1 MAHSDPI
8 SDDAL
13 FAHVLGE
20 GSPAERQDIDL
31 AVGASPALVERIA
44 RCAQVIDR
52 LRAAGTLSAAF
63 HISPEQ
69 AQALHRLAPVGATP
83 PPSRQ
88 SGVKEFI
95 EAIANLVFDSWA
107 RPAALGLR
115 GIAAERLLRFEF
127 PGGSVDLRISPDAES
142 IGRFW
147 IAGEATGLGP
157 GRVSVRS
164 SQQPQGPETTF
175 AELNESGYFELL
187 VASGSHLLEIHVP
200 AGRFVVGPL
209 DVERR

>member
-1 MAHSDPI
+1 MAHSEPI

-20 GSPAERQDIDL
+20 GSPIERQNIDR
-31 AVGASPALVERIA
+31 AIDTSPALAERIA
-44 RCAQVIDR
+44 RCARVIDR
-52 LRAAGTLSAAF
+52 LRAAGTLSSLF

-69 AQALHRLAPVGATP
+69 AQALHRLAPAAAAP
-83 PPSRQ
+83 LPSRQ
-88 SGVKEFI
+88 SSVKEFI
-95 EAIANLVFDSWA
+95 EAIATMVFDSWA
-107 RPAALGLR
+107 RPATLGLR
-115 GIAAERLLRFEF
+115 GVAAERLLRFEF
-127 PGGSVDLRISPDAES
+127 PGGSVDLRISPDADS

-164 SQQPQGPETTF
+164 PQQPEGSVATS

-187 VASGSHLLEIHVP
+187 VASGSHLLEIQVP
-200 AGRFVVGPL
+200 TGRVVVGPL
-209 DVERR
+209 EVERR